1 MTLAYGNT
9 HLSDMNSMKAMNS
22 MKVINSM
29 KVNKPMKAMNSMKV
43 INFTIMSAFVQV
55 VMKWIF
61 WFLI

>member
-29 KVNKPMKAMNSMKV
+29 KVNKPMKV